1 MLLPML
7 LALCS
12 AFGTAS
18 RKKTPPL
25 TIDAKARAEFAL
37 CYRQSIKAMKE
48 CAFGG
53 CGNILGACYEKE
65 LGVIEADT
73 DAKLLRLQGGK
84 CAEEADSL
92 EGIHLSLKERIGK
105 SRSLESRWNGK
116 DLQVEAAL
124 LRNHTLKALLEECG
138 K

>member
-1 MLLPML
+1 MLLPL
-7 LALCS
+7 LLSFCPAFNS
-12 AFGTAS
+12 AT
-18 RKKTPPL
+18 RKTPPT

-37 CYRQSIKAMKE
+37 CYQGALREKKE
-48 CAFGG
+48 CASGG
-53 CGNILGACYEKE
+53 CGNVLGACYAKE

-73 DAKLLRLQGGK
+73 DAKLLRLQVGK